1 VPHLPARTRPQRLRA
16 GHDQELLVAGMSMTD
31 PVADFLT
38 RVRNGITA
46 AHQDVEIPSSK
57 LKREMARILK
67 EQGYIR
73 DFEIVA
79 PTPEHPG
86 ELIRVVLKYTDERRS
101 AITGLKRVSRP
112 GQRTYVGHTEIP
124 KVLGGMG
131 TAIVSTSRGV
141 MTGHEARDA
150 GVGGEVVAHV
160 W

>member
-1 VPHLPARTRPQRLRA
+1 
-16 GHDQELLVAGMSMTD
+16 MSMTD
-31 PVADFLT
+31 PIADFLT

-46 AHQDVEIPSSK
+46 SHEDVLIPSSR

-73 DFEIVA
+73 DFAIEA
-79 PTPEHPG
+79 PTSEHPA
-86 ELIRVVLKYTDERRS
+86 ELIRVTLKYTDERRS
-101 AITGLKRVSRP
+101 AISGLRRISRP
-112 GQRTYVGHTEIP
+112 GQRTYVGHGEIP

-131 TAIVSTSRGV
+131 TAIVSTSKGV
-141 MTGHEARDA
+141 MTGHEAREA

>member
-1 VPHLPARTRPQRLRA
+1 
-16 GHDQELLVAGMSMTD
+16 MSMTD
-31 PVADFLT
+31 PIADFLT

-46 AHQDVEIPSSK
+46 AHEEVEIPSSK

-73 DFEIVA
+73 DFAIEA
-79 PTPEHPG
+79 PTADHPG
-86 ELIRVVLKYTDERRS
+86 ELIRVTLKYTDERRS